1 MTILHDSTLTPLYIC
16 LKSSDYTTLNNTY
29 GSHIT
34 FELYRP
40 ISVESNIDMW
50 LQVDSFKFTNSIYN
64 VNIYN
69 NIFYYGL
76 ASSSYSLQS
85 YSIPRGN
92 YDIYSLITALNLI
105 GSNFTFVYSETTMK
119 ITITNTQN
127 FYVYSNSFNILKV
140 IGFSNDAQQS
150 ISNSLTS
157 NQIINLVG
165 PQMLYLSIPNI
176 SVNSYSIK
184 NTRSNTKSIISSVP
198 ISSLQGDTQIH
209 ISTLRQGVN
218 DKVITH
224 LEIRIT
230 DEDDNEVNFNGVPWF
245 LNLSFIYSYKKQ
257 YIKPNY
263 LSDIAT
269 QDESILPSTG

>member
-1 MTILHDSTLTPLYIC
+1 M
-16 LKSSDYTTLNNTY
+16 K
-29 GSHIT
+29 
-34 FELYRP
+34 E
-40 ISVESNIDMW
+40 
-50 LQVDSFKFTNSIYN
+50 
-64 VNIYN
+64 N
-69 NIFYYGL
+69 NIIIIEQWY
-76 ASSSYSLQS
+76 
-85 YSIPRGN
+85 P
-92 YDIYSLITALNLI
+92 NLI
-105 GSNFTFVYSETTMK
+105 GYCDYSEHIK
-119 ITITNTQN
+119 IEKNLVKVCLSLSNKIKTGGKNWISNKTYNTLN
-127 FYVYSNSFNILKV
+127 TYNILKV

-150 ISNSLTS
+150 ISNSLIS

-176 SVNSYSIK
+176 IVNSYSIK

-263 LSDIAT
+263 LSDVAT
-269 QDESILPSTG
+269 QDESILPSTTG